1 MILLDTHAWLWWA
14 SASPELPSSA
24 RESIGQ
30 AVRDSEAA
38 ISCISAWEISLL
50 LARNRLELAMRVE
63 ECVEAFDE
71 MARLSF
77 IPVTNPIGL
86 RAVALPASFHSDPA
100 DRIIVATAQALDAT
114 LITRDARIRAYAHV
128 RCAW

>member
-14 SASPELPSSA
+14 SASSELPSSA
-24 RESIGQ
+24 RQLIDQ

-38 ISCISAWEISLL
+38 ISCISAWEIALL
-50 LARNRLELAMRVE
+50 VARNRLELAMPVE
-63 ECVEAFDE
+63 EWVGAFDDLE
-71 MARLSF
+71 GLSF
-77 IPVTNPIGL
+77 VPVTNPIGL
-86 RAVALPASFHSDPA
+86 RAVALPGSFHSDPA